1 MPATTSLPN
10 ATDHPISLATAID
23 MTTLYR
29 ANREAILATT
39 YQGMDILPL
48 SETFNRDSIDALLSF
63 TGCAGIRIYY
73 GMDENKQVHVLLV
86 GVNISNED
94 LLPAVNET
102 EEDEPEI
109 IERGQR
115 CPPAC
120 PPDSPLNT

>member
-1 MPATTSLPN
+1 
-10 ATDHPISLATAID
+10 

-29 ANREAILATT
+29 VNREVILSTT
-39 YQGMDILPL
+39 YQGLEILPL
-48 SETFNRDSIDALLSF
+48 SETFNRDSIEALLKI

-73 GMDENKQVHVLLV
+73 GMNENKQVHAILV
-86 GVNISNED
+86 GVNSSNED
-94 LLPAVNET
+94 QLPTGAAAIGE
-102 EEDEPEI
+102 EPEI